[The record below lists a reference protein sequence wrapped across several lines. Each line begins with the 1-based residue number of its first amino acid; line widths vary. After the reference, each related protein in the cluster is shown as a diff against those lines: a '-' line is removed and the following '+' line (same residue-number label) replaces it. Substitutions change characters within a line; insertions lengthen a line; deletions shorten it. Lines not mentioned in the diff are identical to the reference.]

1 MTSISFTSGE
11 LLDIIKA
18 LEYYE
23 DDAYFNQNDAQLASY
38 YLSMQNQFQLVLDKL
53 QEFIPE
59 KRVAN
64 LVLAAN

>member
-1 MTSISFTSGE
+1 MTFISFTSGE

-23 DDAYFNQNDAQLASY
+23 DDAYFNQNDPQLAAY
-38 YLSMQNQFQLVLDKL
+38 YMSMQNQFELVLEKL
-53 QEFIPE
+53 SELQPE

>member
-1 MTSISFTSGE
+1 MTSLSLTSGQIQ
-11 LLDIIKA
+11 DIIKA

-23 DDAYFNQNDAQLASY
+23 NDAYFNQSDAHLASY

-53 QEFIPE
+53 SELQPE

>member
-1 MTSISFTSGE
+1 MTFISFTSGE

-23 DDAYFNQNDAQLASY
+23 DDAYFNQNDPQLAAY
-38 YLSMQNQFQLVLDKL
+38 YMSMQNQFELVLEKL
-53 QEFIPE
+53 SELQPE

-64 LVLAAN
+64 LVLAA

>member
-23 DDAYFNQNDAQLASY
+23 DDAYFNQEDAPLASY
-38 YLSMQNQFQLVLDKL
+38 YLSMQNQFELVLDKL
-53 QEFIPE
+53 YELQPE

>member
-1 MTSISFTSGE
+1 MISISFTSGE

-23 DDAYFNQNDAQLASY
+23 DDAYFNKNDAHLASY
-38 YLSMQNQFQLVLDKL
+38 YLSMQNQFELVLEKL
-53 QEFIPE
+53 SELQPE

-64 LVLAAN
+64 LVLAMN

>member
-1 MTSISFTSGE
+1 MTSLSLTSGQIK
-11 LLDIIKA
+11 DIISA
-18 LEYYE
+18 LEKCE
-23 DDAYFNQNDAQLASY
+23 NDAYFNKNDAHLADY
-38 YLSMQNQFQLVLDKL
+38 YLSMQNQFELVLEKL